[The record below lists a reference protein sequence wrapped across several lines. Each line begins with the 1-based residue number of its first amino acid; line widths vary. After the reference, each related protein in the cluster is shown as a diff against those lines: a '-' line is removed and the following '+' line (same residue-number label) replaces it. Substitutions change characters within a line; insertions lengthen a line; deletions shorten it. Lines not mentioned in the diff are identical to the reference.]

1 MDLTLNEDQEAFAE
15 SIVDALGRTYTAE
28 FRGEAAASETGWDE
42 KVFTTLAEIG
52 LSGLTIAEE
61 QDGLDAGA
69 GEVYAALYA
78 VGQNAAIEPFLDGV
92 YLPSWL
98 LRGQGSVEGCA
109 AEVLTVLASG
119 DSIAAVAHA
128 EPGAVWD
135 APPTTRATAEGGTLT
150 LTGRK
155 TAVVHGD
162 QARWFQVTAS
172 GESGFGL
179 YLVEADAIGITRI
192 DGRTADWTRASQ
204 LTFEKTPAI
213 LLGAAGDAGRRLFD
227 DAVARARIAVLAEA
241 VGLMDKA
248 SKTTVSYL
256 KSRKQF
262 GVPLSSFQALVH
274 RAADL
279 YAEVELAR
287 SVALWATA
295 SLERDA
301 AAADS
306 DDTDVVAIADD
317 AFVYIAQAARDV
329 AEEVV
334 QLHGGIGMT
343 FETPISHYAARLTS
357 IGQAYGG
364 SAAAGRRVLRSDSPL
379 RTPSVVRH

>member
-15 SIVDALGRTYTAE
+15 SIDDALARKYTAD
-28 FRGEAAASETGWDE
+28 FRGKTAASDVGWDE
-42 KVFTTLAEIG
+42 KLFTTLAEIG
-52 LSGLTIAEE
+52 ASALTIDEE
-61 QDGLDAGA
+61 HDGLDAGA

-78 VGQNAAIEPFLDGV
+78 LGQNAAIEPFLDGV

-98 LRGQGSVEGCA
+98 VAATGSTPG
-109 AEVLTVLASG
+109 EVLTALASG
-119 DSIAAVAHA
+119 EEIAAVAHS
-128 EPGAVWD
+128 EPGRVWD
-135 APPTTRATAEGGTLT
+135 AAPATTATGDGDKVTLSGT
-150 LTGRK
+150 K
-155 TAVVHGD
+155 TAVAHAD
-162 QARWFQVTAS
+162 QARWLLVTAS
-172 GESGFGL
+172 GDAGFGV
-179 YLVEADAIGITRI
+179 YLVNGDAQGITRT
-192 DGRTADWTRASQ
+192 DGRTADWTRVSRV
-204 LTFEKTPAI
+204 TFEGTPAT
-213 LLGAAGDAGRRLFD
+213 LLGSAGDQGRRTFD
-227 DAVARARIAVLAEA
+227 ACVARARIAVLAEA
-241 VGLMDKA
+241 VGLMDRA
-248 SKTTVSYL
+248 SKVTVDYL

-301 AAADS
+301 ET
-306 DDTDVVAIADD
+306 DDTDVDATADD
-317 AFVYIAQAARDV
+317 AFVYIAQAARVV

-357 IGQAYGG
+357 IEQSYGG
-364 SAAAGRRVLRSDSPL
+364 VAAARRRVLKSDSPL
-379 RTPSVVRH
+379 TAPTVVRS

>member
-1 MDLTLNEDQEAFAE
+1 MDLTLNEDQEAFAD
-15 SIVDALGRTYTAE
+15 SIDDALGRTYTAE
-28 FRGEAAASETGWDE
+28 FRGKAAAGATGWDP
-42 KVFTTLAEIG
+42 KVYATLAEIG
-52 LSGLTIAEE
+52 LSALTIDELH
-61 QDGLDAGA
+61 DGLDAGA

-78 VGQNAAIEPFLDGV
+78 IGQNAAIEPFLDGV

-98 LRGQGSVEGCA
+98 LQGHSGSTVD
-109 AEVLTVLASG
+109 EVLTDLAAGSAV
-119 DSIAAVAHA
+119 AAVAHA
-128 EPGAVWD
+128 EPGMVWD
-135 APPTTRATAEGGTLT
+135 ATPITRATADGGAVTLS
-150 LTGRK
+150 GVK
-155 TAVVHGD
+155 TAVPHAD
-162 QARWFQVTAS
+162 QAKWFLVTAS
-172 GESGFGL
+172 GEGGFGV
-179 YLVEADAIGITRI
+179 YLVNAETTGITRI

-204 LTFEKTPAI
+204 VTFENTPAT
-213 LLGAAGDAGRRLFD
+213 LLGDAGDAGRRVFD

-248 SKTTVSYL
+248 SSITVGYL

-262 GVPLSSFQALVH
+262 GVPLSTFQALVH

-301 AAADS
+301 QTEDS
-306 DDTDVVAIADD
+306 GDTDVIATADD
-317 AFVYIAQAARDV
+317 AFVYLAQAAQLV
-329 AEEVV
+329 AEEVI

-357 IGQAYGG
+357 IGQSYGG
-364 SAAAGRRVLRSDSPL
+364 AAAARRRVLKSGSPL
-379 RTPSVVRH
+379 TTPSVVRG